1 MKKTIL
7 LLGVLLGCAATG
19 WAQTGVQVG
28 VKTGL
33 SLAVLDGTVNQGA
46 NFKPG
51 IHIGGV
57 LRLRPSKHIA
67 IQPELVYSQQGSD
80 NKIPVGG
87 GITLENKTKLSYLNL
102 PILVKIYLGDVFNIQ
117 LGPQFGLLLAARQ
130 DGQVGYSS
138 GSNGSGFK
146 TENLDVKEDYK
157 GDIGLCGGLGADLK
171 NGLLVAARLNY
182 GLTDINNNEQEKAAR
197 EAYGFGGLHNRVLE
211 FSLGYVFGGK

>member
-1 MKKTIL
+1 M
-7 LLGVLLGCAATG
+7 
-19 WAQTGVQVG
+19 
-28 VKTGL
+28 
-33 SLAVLDGTVNQGA
+33 
-46 NFKPG
+46 
-51 IHIGGV
+51 
-57 LRLRPSKHIA
+57 RPSKHIA